1 MNDEELL
8 ARLKATDPALT
19 SKAPRPDVP
28 RLVEAT
34 MNTPTTTT
42 TTTTT
47 TATTPGAAPRHRL
60 VPALVFTALLLVAGG
75 GITWGVA
82 RGGEEAK
89 AQAAPPA
96 TTTTPGVHPQP
107 QAEPKPLTLTFPDS
121 GAMAAKCVE
130 PSPDLLRR
138 HQLAFE
144 GTVIAEQDDRVDLRV
159 DHWYRATTDPADRPT
174 EVRLTNDEAYS
185 EAPAFEIGGHYL
197 VTAENGT
204 VPMCGG
210 TTEATDEAR
219 AMFDEAF

>member
-8 ARLKATDPALT
+8 AHLKATDPALT

-34 MNTPTTTT
+34 MNTTTTT
-42 TTTTT
+42 TS
-47 TATTPGAAPRHRL
+47 TTPGRATAKDRTPRHRL
-60 VPALVFTALLLVAGG
+60 VPALAFTALLLTVGG

-82 RGGEEAK
+82 RSGEDTK
-89 AQAAPPA
+89 AQATPPA
-96 TTTTPGVHPQP
+96 ATTTPGAHPQP
-107 QAEPKPLTLTFPDS
+107 QPLTLTLPDS
-121 GAMAAKCVE
+121 GSMAASCVV
-130 PSPDLLRR
+130 PTPDLLRR

-144 GTVIAEQDDRVDLRV
+144 GTVIAEQDNRVDLRV
-159 DHWYRATTDPADRPT
+159 DHWYRTTTDPADRPT
-174 EVRLTNDEAYS
+174 EVRLTNDEAYA

-204 VPMCGG
+204 VPPCGG

-219 AMFDEAF
+219 AMFEEAF

>member
-8 ARLKATDPALT
+8 AHLKATDPALT

-34 MNTPTTTT
+34 MNT
-42 TTTTT
+42 T
-47 TATTPGAAPRHRL
+47 TAGTTPVPATAKDRAPRHRL
-60 VPALVFTALLLVAGG
+60 VPALAFTALLLTVGG

-82 RGGEEAK
+82 QGGEDTK
-89 AQAAPPA
+89 AQATSPA
-96 TTTTPGVHPQP
+96 ATTTPGAHPRP
-107 QAEPKPLTLTFPDS
+107 QPKPLTLTLPDS
-121 GAMAAKCVE
+121 GSMAASCVV
-130 PSPDLLRR
+130 PTPDLLRR

-144 GTVIAEQDDRVDLRV
+144 GTVIAEQEDRVTLSV

-174 EVRLTNDEAYS
+174 EVRLTNDEAYA

-219 AMFDEAF
+219 AMFEEAF